1 MALLRTVRNVW
12 TLILYN
18 LAIDR
23 DIGMKREENY
33 SSISRVGFQNKFL
46 ISSYDFYAKSPSD

>member
-33 SSISRVGFQNKFL
+33 SSISRVGF
-46 ISSYDFYAKSPSD
+46 